1 MKTFSLISL
10 KDILALNYADVSQ
23 SIEFLFYLLQRI
35 NYSQEETVLLMR
47 KERMEIFVDLN
58 SF

>member
-35 NYSQEETVLLMR
+35 NYSQEATVLLMR

>member
-35 NYSQEETVLLMR
+35 NYSQEATVLLMR
-47 KERMEIFVDLN
+47 KERIEIFVDLN